1 MSKRAKTYHEIED
14 NHCILKIRQEREER
28 DEYNKSIGKS
38 QRGFELHS
46 PRLRANASLKTVVK
60 HARDAADFA
69 LRRYR
74 IERDWWYV
82 LRDTSQVREYQNK
95 GHEVEMLRDRW
106 HTLEEIAQHL
116 ERLT

>member
-1 MSKRAKTYHEIED
+1 MSKRAKTYHEVEKQ
-14 NHCILKIRQEREER
+14 HCISDIRKEREER

-60 HARDAADFA
+60 HSRESADFA
-69 LRRYR
+69 LYR
-74 IERDWWYV
+74 
-82 LRDTSQVREYQNK
+82 
-95 GHEVEMLRDRW
+95 RDRW
-106 HTLEEIAQHL
+106 HRLEEIAQHL